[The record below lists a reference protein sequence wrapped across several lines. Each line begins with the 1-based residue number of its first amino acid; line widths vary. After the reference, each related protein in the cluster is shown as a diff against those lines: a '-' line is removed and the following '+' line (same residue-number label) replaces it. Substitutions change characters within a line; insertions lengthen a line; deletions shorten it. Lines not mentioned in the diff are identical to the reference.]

1 MNPIFVIVGIP
12 VLIAG
17 IIALLYYFLHVRN
30 TEGAGAVE
38 RTTRLLRR
46 FAVMRRYQV
55 LSNVRFTYKGRDYK
69 IENMLI
75 GYFGILLVHTLG
87 GRGSYYGQMDGD
99 QWQRVLEKDKNV
111 FPNPIKQQEEAIMA
125 LRGIFAQNKVYNV
138 PVERIVVLTDTS
150 KKTLMYISHGGQIL
164 MPGKLKGMLNKSK
177 YENDAGVDVA
187 RVAQVITENSK

>member
-55 LSNVRFTYKGRDYK
+55 LSNVCFTYKGRDYK

-150 KKTLMYISHGGQIL
+150 KKTMMYISHGGQIL